1 MNKGKVTDYDLRS
14 FFKDGQLNYLF
25 IIEIDDEYEYD
36 KYLTQVEYN
45 LFMSKVLGGVGVKEL
60 REVVGKSVEYEL
72 SNDEVSKVLLG
83 NNVEL

>member
-25 IIEIDDEYEYD
+25 IIEIDGEYEYD

-45 LFMSKVLGGVGVKEL
+45 LFMSKVLGGFGIKEL

-72 SNDEVSKVLLG
+72 YNDEVAKILLE
-83 NNVEL
+83 NKAEL